1 MNKKQINW
9 IIAKEGLIII
19 GLAIV
24 LYLLMRV
31 FSQIPIV
38 FPRYQLEFVNGE
50 THTINI
56 YPEIRSGY
64 NSKEIMDAALNP
76 TPKVIAKRIKE
87 FMDTA
92 GIKSAL
98 KEPRCVN
105 RGAVYG
111 SKVLVRFLNKPFVLK
126 LFILYLI
133 LLLGRFI
140 IWAVRKLKER

>member
-1 MNKKQINW
+1 MNKKKINW

-38 FPRYQLEFVNGE
+38 YPKYRLEFVNGE

-56 YPEIRSGY
+56 YPDIRSGY
-64 NSKEIMDAALNP
+64 NSKEIIDAALNP
-76 TPKVIAKRIKE
+76 TPKIIAKRIKE
-87 FMDTA
+87 FMDAA

-98 KEPRCVN
+98 KEPRRVN
-105 RGAVYG
+105 PGAIYG
-111 SKVLVRFLNKPFVLK
+111 SKLLVRFLNKPFVLK
-126 LFILYLI
+126 LFILYFI
-133 LLLGRFI
+133 LLFSRFI
-140 IWAVRKLKER
+140 IWAVRKLRER